1 MKTVLLS
8 GLGFLFLI
16 LGAIGL
22 FLPVWPTTPF
32 VLVSVAC
39 FSSSPRIKAQIM
51 RMSFFREHIENY
63 EKRNGLSK
71 KTFRLSMGWLWGML
85 LLSMCVVGSKKFSIL
100 LFIIGFAVTAHIL
113 YMAKAGKK
121 AENQ

>member
-1 MKTVLLS
+1 
-8 GLGFLFLI
+8 
-16 LGAIGL
+16 
-22 FLPVWPTTPF
+22 
-32 VLVSVAC
+32 
-39 FSSSPRIKAQIM
+39 
-51 RMSFFREHIENY
+51 
-63 EKRNGLSK
+63 
-71 KTFRLSMGWLWGML
+71 MGWLWGML